1 MTVVL
6 KQRIQED
13 MKAALRAQDKQR
25 LGVVR
30 LILAAIKQVEVDERI
45 EVDDARIS
53 QILNKMLKQRRDSI
67 AQYSQAKRDDLVA
80 QERLEEG
87 IIQTYLPEPLSEA
100 DVDRL
105 LAEVI
110 TKLGATSVK
119 DIGKVMAKVKEQ
131 SQGRADMAPVSY
143 THLTLPTNR
152 EV

>member
-1 MTVVL
+1 MAVVVL

-45 EVDDARIS
+45 EVDDTRIS

-67 AQYSQAKRDDLVA
+67 TQYSQAKRDDLVA

-87 IIQTYLPEPLSEA
+87 IIQSYLPPPFSENDIDGLLSE
-100 DVDRL
+100 
-105 LAEVI
+105 VI
-110 TKLGATSVK
+110 AQLGATSVK
-119 DIGKVMAKVKEQ
+119 DMGKVMAEMKEKL
-131 SQGRADMAPVSY
+131 QGRADMALLSKKLKER
-143 THLTLPTNR
+143 LT
-152 EV
+152 

>member
-1 MTVVL
+1 MAVVVL

-45 EVDDARIS
+45 EVDDKRIS

-67 AQYSQAKRDDLVA
+67 TQYSQAKRDDLVA

-87 IIQTYLPEPLSEA
+87 IIQSYLPPPFSENDIDGLLSE
-100 DVDRL
+100 
-105 LAEVI
+105 VI
-110 TKLGATSVK
+110 AQLGATSVK
-119 DIGKVMAKVKEQ
+119 DMGKVMAEMKEKL
-131 SQGRADMAPVSY
+131 QGRADMALLSKKLKER
-143 THLTLPTNR
+143 LT
-152 EV
+152 

>member
-1 MTVVL
+1 MAVVVL

-45 EVDDARIS
+45 EVDDTRIS

-67 AQYSQAKRDDLVA
+67 TQYSQAKRDDLVA

-87 IIQTYLPEPLSEA
+87 IIQSYLPPPFSESDIDGLLSE
-100 DVDRL
+100 
-105 LAEVI
+105 VI
-110 TKLGATSVK
+110 AQLGATSVK
-119 DIGKVMAKVKEQ
+119 DMGKVMAEMKEKL
-131 SQGRADMAPVSY
+131 QGRADMALLGKKLKER
-143 THLTLPTNR
+143 LT
-152 EV
+152 

>member
-100 DVDRL
+100 DIDRL

-119 DIGKVMAKVKEQ
+119 DIGKVMAKAKEQ
-131 SQGRADMAPVSY
+131 SQGRADMALLSAKLKKR
-143 THLTLPTNR
+143 LT
-152 EV
+152 